1 MKSLRS
7 YILVYWKSIGFSL
20 LFLTCEALCDLLQP
34 TIMARIVDRGIAHRD
49 MHTVLALMARMFGI
63 TAFGAIAAVSRNNIS
78 SIASTRFGADLR
90 SGLFKK
96 IQTFS
101 FSSVDRFETGSLV
114 TRLTRRDDD
123 WLVELQNGE
132 VLRAR
137 TVFLAN
143 GKHDLRGWERGHG
156 VQGDLIGFKMHWQL
170 APAQIEDLRGALEM
184 FLFRGGYGAL
194 SLVEGDAANLCL
206 VVRRSELRRIGGWSE
221 LLADLLDGSRQL
233 RKRLHC
239 AKALWDRP
247 LAISPIPYG
256 YLVRGGSSLWC
267 IGDQAAVI
275 PSFTGNGMS
284 IALHSGRLAAE
295 MFLAGARE
303 DEFHR
308 RLHKQLRRGMS
319 LATLISRA
327 MVTGA
332 GRMMMPH
339 SLSLYPNTMRWI
351 AASTRIPE
359 WALLTKPVS

>member
-1 MKSLRS
+1 MVAMRLAAAGRDVTLLEKERSAHHKVCGEFLSGEAIDYQRLAGVNPLDLGAATIRSIRLCSKHGVAEAALPFTALSLSR
-7 YILVYWKSIGFSL
+7 Y
-20 LFLTCEALCDLLQP
+20 ALDAAM
-34 TIMARIVDRGIAHRD
+34 MAR
-49 MHTVLALMARMFGI
+49 
-63 TAFGAIAAVSRNNIS
+63 AAE
-78 SIASTRFGADLR
+78 
-90 SGLFKK
+90 SGCEVRL
-96 IQTFS
+96 
-101 FSSVDRFETGSLV
+101 GSLV